1 MPRVRVS
8 IVHDPNGSA
17 TKIRSVL
24 ATRGRRLL
32 RGIHGRRYD
41 AGNMIKRPKIAIVGA
56 GGAVGSAVS
65 QWAAQKDLGDL
76 VLIDLKAG
84 PAEGRA
90 IDLAQCGPYEG
101 FHSVNF
107 VATDKAEAMEGA
119 DVVVM
124 TAGVPRKPG
133 QSREELININAGI
146 VKTICGDVKKY
157 APNAVLIVVSNPLD
171 AMVFVAKQ
179 VTGFPRERVIGS
191 AGVLDSARFRFYL
204 AKAAGVSVEDIQAIV
219 LGAHTDKDMVPILST
234 AMIGN
239 VPVSKFLSPEK
250 LNEVVENTKKG
261 GATLTGLIG
270 TSAWLAPGAGT
281 CLMVESIV
289 RNQGRVLPCSVELD
303 GEFGV
308 KGAFVGVPV
317 KLTNKGAESVH
328 EFELSASE
336 KEAFGKSVAANT
348 ELMNIARGFLG

>member
-1 MPRVRVS
+1 
-8 IVHDPNGSA
+8 
-17 TKIRSVL
+17 
-24 ATRGRRLL
+24 
-32 RGIHGRRYD
+32 
-41 AGNMIKRPKIAIVGA
+41 MIKRPKIAIIGA
-56 GGAVGSAVS
+56 GGNVGAAVS
-65 QWAAQKDLGDL
+65 QWAAQKELGDL
-76 VLIDLKAG
+76 VLIDIKAG

-90 IDLAQCGPYEG
+90 LDLTQCSPWEG
-101 FHSVNF
+101 FNNTSF
-107 VATDKAEAMEGA
+107 TATDKAEAMTGA

-146 VKTICGDVKKY
+146 VKGICGDVKKY
-157 APNAVLIVVSNPLD
+157 APNCVLIVVSNPLD

-191 AGVLDSARFRFYL
+191 AGVLDSARFRTYL
-204 AKAAGVSVEDIQAIV
+204 ALAAGVSVSDVQAIV
-219 LGAHTDKDMVPILST
+219 LGAHTDKDMVPITST

-239 VPVSKFLSPEK
+239 VPVAKFLTPEQ

-281 CLMVESIV
+281 SLMVESIV
-289 RNQGRVLPCSVELD
+289 RNQGRVLPCSVELN

-308 KGAFVGVPV
+308 KGAFLGVPV
-317 KLTNKGAESVH
+317 KLTAKGAEAIY
-328 EFELSASE
+328 ELELSASE
-336 KEAFGKSVAANT
+336 KEAFGKAVAANT

>member
-1 MPRVRVS
+1 
-8 IVHDPNGSA
+8 
-17 TKIRSVL
+17 
-24 ATRGRRLL
+24 
-32 RGIHGRRYD
+32 
-41 AGNMIKRPKIAIVGA
+41 MIKRPKIAIIGA
-56 GGAVGSAVS
+56 GGNVGAAVA
-65 QWAAQKDLGDL
+65 QWAAQKELGDL

-90 IDLAQCGPYEG
+90 LDLTQCSPWEG
-101 FHSVNF
+101 FNNTSF
-107 VATDKAEAMEGA
+107 VATDKSEAMQDA

-146 VKTICGDVKKY
+146 VKGICGDIKKY
-157 APNAVLIVVSNPLD
+157 APNCVLIVVSNPLD

-179 VTGFPRERVIGS
+179 VTGFPRERVVGS
-191 AGVLDSARFRFYL
+191 AGVLDSARFRTYL
-204 AKAAGVSVEDIQAIV
+204 ALAAKVSVEDVQAIV
-219 LGAHTDKDMVPILST
+219 LGAHTDKDMVPIVST

-239 VPVSKFLSPEK
+239 VPVSKYLDAAK

-281 CLMVESIV
+281 ALMVEAIV

-308 KGAFVGVPV
+308 KGAFLGVPV
-317 KLTNKGAESVH
+317 KLTNKGAEAIY

-336 KEAFGKSVAANT
+336 KDAFGKAVAANT
-348 ELMNIARGFLG
+348 ELMNIARGFLT